1 MISQGSVS
9 FPVSSFSTSRRNP
22 SFDSTRAL
30 CNQVAQS
37 NSCPSLLLASFASSS
52 PFVQPTCFSS
62 RFTCGGRCSCIDIKQ
77 YAFLL
82 DSGNRRSRN
91 SSKDFR
97 FSSRQYC
104 PARTSHRY
112 LPNSTK
118 PVSFS
123 TSFLCSQARISL
135 ILVSTNW
142 ARRRLSLGSIGGFL
156 VMKLVKPIKA
166 FRSWPPDESG
176 LDQLLP
182 SETKPNIRT
191 AAARVLGETDAAVGQ
206 ELARLDLSDGRF
218 HQLSEFAPLLIV
230 DSGAQVLD
238 FDQPLAYENYL
249 GDVGDSGDPRI
260 ANELRI

>member
-9 FPVSSFSTSRRNP
+9 FPVSSFSTSRRNC
-22 SFDSTRAL
+22 SFGSTRAL

-37 NSCPSLLLASFASSS
+37 NSCPSL
-52 PFVQPTCFSS
+52 
-62 RFTCGGRCSCIDIKQ
+62 
-77 YAFLL
+77 
-82 DSGNRRSRN
+82 
-91 SSKDFR
+91 
-97 FSSRQYC
+97 

-112 LPNSTK
+112 LPSSTNL
-118 PVSFS
+118 VSFS
-123 TSFLCSQARISL
+123 TSLRCSQARISL

-176 LDQLLP
+176 LDQLRA

-206 ELARLDLSDGRF
+206 ELARLDLPDGRF
-218 HQLSEFAPLLIV
+218 DQLPELAPLLI
-230 DSGAQVLD
+230 
-238 FDQPLAYENYL
+238 
-249 GDVGDSGDPRI
+249 
-260 ANELRI
+260 